1 MSVPHLNLILPERLQ
16 RFIPAARRGLGFG
29 IPALDALLPFG
40 LPRGQITAFDAPL
53 GSGGTALLLALAEA
67 TLRADEGVAFVDA
80 ARTLAPQSAAHL
92 ADLGQ
97 FWVIRPRGT
106 ESAWWCADVLLRTG
120 AFGLLVVD
128 QAPAPSRPVAV
139 RLQRLA
145 RDKDT
150 VLVVR
155 EAIRSAGT
163 QTPGRLAVTADG
175 REERERR
182 PDAGRRASAASR
194 PTGEGRRTRAAA
206 SSFTP
211 GAPPGPRERQD
222 AAPATYGAAVRL
234 CVRASPSGFLPAV
247 PGSGAAWPGP
257 RPVKVTIVKGGAPCA
272 AEVPVGA
279 PLPHRLRP
287 HWAVRDRRGEP
298 VAGQRSR
305 GGRGQRPR
313 AAQPDWPERHAR

>member
-1 MSVPHLNLILPERLQ
+1 MTLPQLHIVLPEHLR
-16 RFIPAARRGLGFG
+16 RFVPAAHRGLAFG

-40 LPRGQITAFDAPL
+40 LPRGQITVFDAPL

-80 ARTLAPQSAAHL
+80 ARTLAPQGAAHL
-92 ADLGQ
+92 AGLGP

-120 AFGLLVVD
+120 AFGLVIVD
-128 QAPAPSRPVAV
+128 QAPATSRTVAV

-145 RDKDT
+145 RDKDA

-155 EAIRSAGT
+155 ETSGRADERTGAPGHRGTGAPAYRRTVPVSA
-163 QTPGRLAVTADG
+163 RD
-175 REERERR
+175 
-182 PDAGRRASAASR
+182 AAS
-194 PTGEGRRTRAAA
+194 
-206 SSFTP
+206 
-211 GAPPGPRERQD
+211 
-222 AAPATYGAAVRL
+222 ATYGASVRL
-234 CVRASPSGFLPAV
+234 CVRASPSDFLPAV
-247 PGSGAAWPGP
+247 PGPGPAWPGP
-257 RPVKVTIVKGGAPCA
+257 RDVKITIEKGGAPRA

-298 VAGQRSR
+298 ASGRRSLS
-305 GGRGQRPR
+305 GRGQRPR
-313 AAQPDWPERHAR
+313 AAQPDWPAR